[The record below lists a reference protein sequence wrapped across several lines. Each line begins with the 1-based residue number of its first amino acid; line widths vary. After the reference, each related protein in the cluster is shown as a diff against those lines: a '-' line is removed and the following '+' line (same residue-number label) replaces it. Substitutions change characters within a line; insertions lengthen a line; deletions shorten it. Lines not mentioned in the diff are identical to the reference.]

1 MQVIIL
7 NQDNVETTMRFY
19 SILHAKL
26 DKNITGIL
34 NQRPARPKSRLKK
47 LESCFRQL
55 KRLFFQKA
63 ENFFNDC

>member
-19 SILHAKL
+19 SILRAKV

-34 NQRPARPKSRLKK
+34 NQRPARPKSGLKK
-47 LESCFRQL
+47 LEPCFRQL
-55 KRLFFQKA
+55 KRLFSPKSWKLF
-63 ENFFNDC
+63 

>member
-1 MQVIIL
+1 MKAYIGASQDSASVWVTREAENMQVIIL

-34 NQRPARPKSRLKK
+34 KN
-47 LESCFRQL
+47 
-55 KRLFFQKA
+55 
-63 ENFFNDC
+63 